1 MTLAGYDLYT
11 SEAFTILSIFNSMQV
26 GVLCLSLA
34 LSPLHLST
42 VSPPPPPLSLLS
54 PSHSC
59 HLVFSSLFSYLIYAA
74 SVGSFMNRSSKLTE
88 IRLKLKCY
96 NYLHWFHWIVPSLY
110 TMSPIGKAFTTRS
123 PIGWAFK
130 TLSLIRPSIGPSIG
144 PAFQIMSPIGHAFRT
159 MSLISPAF
167 RYRLHLVE
175 LLKHR
180 LQLV

>member
-1 MTLAGYDLYT
+1 MLSKGNPRTLLVSAGYLVFLTMTLAGYDLYT

-26 GVLCLSLA
+26 GVLCLSLT

-42 VSPPPPPLSLLS
+42 VSRPPPPLSLLS

-59 HLVFSSLFSYLIYAA
+59 HLVFLFSIFILNLRGPR
-74 SVGSFMNRSSKLTE
+74 GSFMNRSSKLTE

-123 PIGWAFK
+123 PIG
-130 TLSLIRPSIGPSIG
+130 
-144 PAFQIMSPIGHAFRT
+144 
-159 MSLISPAF
+159 
-167 RYRLHLVE
+167 
-175 LLKHR
+175 
-180 LQLV
+180 